1 MGKAIEFKTKQE
13 GEVFLK
19 YLHSRLIRKNKNVM
33 GAELGP
39 TGSGKSYR
47 DLRKAELWY
56 EYHFKE
62 QFPTKNICFGVATA
76 MKLLASGKLRKGEVI
91 IFEEAGA
98 NLGSLDFQQRV
109 SKMMIY
115 VLQSF
120 RSMNIGVF
128 LNLPF
133 LSMLNKSARMLLHYS
148 FESAGIDFE
157 NKINK
162 CKPKFHQVNQDT
174 GKIYKK
180 YPIVKVGGS
189 TKKIKRFNF
198 SLPSEYLI
206 IAYEE
211 KKAKYLADLTKEYD
225 RELNGVIDKPKHIYP
240 KEIEWECYHLS
251 KKLGWTLEKIGKK
264 VGKSKSAVDRYIK
277 KVEKWVEMGK
287 YDLITKENSLFPSQ
301 T

>member
-1 MGKAIEFKTKQE
+1 MGKAIELKTRQE

-19 YLHSRLIRKNKNVM
+19 YLQSRLIRNNKNVM

-56 EYHFKE
+56 KYHFE
-62 QFPTKNICFGVATA
+62 EPFPTANICFGVGAA
-76 MKLLASGKLRKGEVI
+76 MKLLASGKLRKGELI

-109 SKMMIY
+109 SKMMTY

-120 RSMNIGVF
+120 RSMNIGVLF
-128 LNLPF
+128 NLPF

-206 IAYEE
+206 TAYEE
-211 KKAKYLADLTKEYD
+211 KKAKYLTDLTKEYD
-225 RELNGVIDKPKHIYP
+225 RELNGIITKPKQTYP
-240 KEIEWECYHLS
+240 KELEWECYHLS
-251 KKLGWTLEKIGKK
+251 KKLGWTQEKIGEKMEK
-264 VGKSKSAVDRYIK
+264 TQQSVGRYIRN
-277 KVEKWVEMGK
+277 VETYLKLNKNE
-287 YDLITKENSLFPSQ
+287 
-301 T
+301 